1 MSRARAN
8 QARANQMHAAAAGMG
23 KTAGGYLELSA
34 VEVVRAASK
43 LLVVDVLVNI
53 HLARVDLQDARSRLL
68 RRVGEFDRAIKAP

>member
-1 MSRARAN
+1 
-8 QARANQMHAAAAGMG
+8 MG

-68 RRVGEFDRAIKAP
+68 RRVGEFDLAIKAP